1 MLYLRRC
8 QAIDNICSRFIL
20 EVLLSSFMNMK
31 KWRLSMS
38 RFISGCIIVLVIM
51 ASSLAQSQDKDTCRS
66 CCKEV
71 YGTCKEGNLPDCDA
85 RYDKCLKKYLHS
97 EKTMD
102 RRKSG
107 KTVPQVEEPSKT
119 LIPDIPANPEKV
131 KELKKQQ

>member
-1 MLYLRRC
+1 MLYLGRC

-31 KWRLSMS
+31 KWRLFMS
-38 RFISGCIIVLVIM
+38 RFISGCIIALIIM

-85 RYDKCLKKYLHS
+85 RYDKCLEKCLHG

-102 RRKSG
+102 PRKSG
-107 KTVPQVEEPSKT
+107 KTVPKVEEPPMT
-119 LIPDIPANPEKV
+119 LIPEIPANPEKLQ
-131 KELKKQQ
+131 ELKKKQ

>member
-1 MLYLRRC
+1 
-8 QAIDNICSRFIL
+8 
-20 EVLLSSFMNMK
+20 
-31 KWRLSMS
+31 
-38 RFISGCIIVLVIM
+38 
-51 ASSLAQSQDKDTCRS
+51 
-66 CCKEV
+66 V

-102 RRKSG
+102 LRKSG
-107 KTVPQVEEPSKT
+107 KPVTQVEEHSKT